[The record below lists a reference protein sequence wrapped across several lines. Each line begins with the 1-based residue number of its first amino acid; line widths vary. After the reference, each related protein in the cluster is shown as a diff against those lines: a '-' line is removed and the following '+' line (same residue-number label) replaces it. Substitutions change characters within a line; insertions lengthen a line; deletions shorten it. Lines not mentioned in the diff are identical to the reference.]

1 MSPDCGDHGELGKS
15 RADTGRGGAV
25 RPVREGEAGSAGES
39 TVAACGGG
47 SARSSG
53 EASVIGVERRGRP
66 IDDVRTGSTVLVA
79 GRIR

>member
-15 RADTGRGGAV
+15 RAAMGQAGAV
-25 RPVREGEAGSAGES
+25 RSVREREAGPAGES
-39 TVAACGGG
+39 TVAARGGG

-53 EASVIGVERRGRP
+53 EAPVIGVERRSRP